1 MSYALIDNAT
11 LSAVQRVTGAVQSR
25 SKDSLDG
32 DLAALENVVEAILFY
47 DDLVCLDDYKPEY
60 SRERRAR
67 FPFIHFLPP
76 SEFNL
81 RPIVQEA
88 KAKAKEFRPKI
99 VGGEFADDDFLAFF
113 NQLKMHVVCTWDVAS
128 SIHYLT
134 LKMLGE
140 AGGEEFEK
148 YGRLSASIF
157 NELADA
163 KETRGLNPYRNN
175 VLLFDSAGNPI
186 DDKYRI
192 PWAKWSGG
200 KTRGMAS
207 SLAAFVASLNWVA
220 YKTLYYV
227 FAARYFHTDLFLYPI
242 RQAFLVRFM
251 QRTEAYDA
259 DFVTALIEKMT
270 KQAVGEVEAIF
281 SANRAQAVSLDIPF
295 FSAWL
300 VKQTGDVKR
309 ILPAALEVRS
319 DREIVEARQQLRE
332 IEVLLERDEMVS
344 ASAKSQR
351 LLRDIERSL
360 ASVRQK
366 YGVQEAGGLSLA
378 RLIKVY
384 NGFASLKQWPKLPEL
399 DLKIPLPQ
407 SLAQLPRRHGFASL
421 YRSVANDL
429 AQIPRLGK
437 LRDALGSGVVLYEQG
452 SASYHPKASIPP
464 PWSDWDETTS
474 SKM

>member
-1 MSYALIDNAT
+1 
-11 LSAVQRVTGAVQSR
+11 
-25 SKDSLDG
+25 LDG

-60 SRERRAR
+60 REERRAH
-67 FPFIHFLPP
+67 FPFIRFLSPTDF
-76 SEFNL
+76 SL
-81 RPIVQEA
+81 GPIAKEA
-88 KAKAKEFRPKI
+88 EAKAKEFRPQI
-99 VGGEFADDDFLAFF
+99 VGGKFADDDFATFF
-113 NQLKMHVVCTWDVAS
+113 NQLKMHVICTWDVS
-128 SIHYLT
+128 SSVHHLT

-140 AGGEEFEK
+140 AAGDEFEK

-157 NELADA
+157 NELSDA

-175 VLLFDSAGNPI
+175 VLLFDSAGHQV
-186 DDKYRI
+186 DHEYTI
-192 PWAKWSGG
+192 PWAKWGGG
-200 KTRGMAS
+200 KTQGMAS

-227 FAARYFHTDLFLYPI
+227 FAARYLHTDLFLYPI

-251 QRTEAYDA
+251 QRSEAYEI
-259 DFVTALIEKMT
+259 DFVTALIERMN

-300 VKQTGDVKR
+300 VKQAGDVKR
-309 ILPAALEVRS
+309 ILPAALEVRNNP
-319 DREIVEARQQLRE
+319 EIVEARQQLRQ

-344 ASAKSQR
+344 ASVRSQR

-360 ASVRQK
+360 VSIRQK
-366 YGVQEAGGLSLA
+366 YGVQEAAGLSLA
-378 RLIKVY
+378 RLIRVY
-384 NGFASLKQWPKLPEL
+384 NGFASLKLWPKLPEL

-407 SLAQLPRRHGFASL
+407 SLSQLPRRHGFAAL

-429 AQIPRLGK
+429 AQHPRLRK
-437 LRDALGSGVVLYEQG
+437 LRDALGSGVVLYERG
-452 SASYHPKASIPP
+452 SSSYHPKASIPP
-464 PWSDWDETTS
+464 PWSDWDGMTS